1 MDAVFYRLP
10 YANRATL
17 IYHIFFILSI
27 GYFKLCCPRHFA
39 ATFADFNLYHA
50 FIKSGFIYKNR
61 FLYCK
66 RSGFMV
72 LSY

>member
-27 GYFKLCCPRHFA
+27 GYFKICCPWHFA

-50 FIKSGFIYKNR
+50 FAYIQESIF
-61 FLYCK
+61 YCK
-66 RSGFMV
+66 YLGTMV
-72 LSY
+72 LLYRF